1 MEDIIIQ
8 DTQSSGQAQKKKF
21 QFSLEVLDEW
31 IVANQKMKLKEK
43 VIFFRL
49 LATMVNA
56 GLPVLKSI
64 GILEK
69 QEQNPVLKNI
79 YSHIIEGV
87 K

>member
-8 DTQSSGQAQKKKF
+8 DTQSSAEVTKKSF
-21 QFSLEVLDEW
+21 RFSLESFDAWL
-31 IVANQKMKLKEK
+31 VAHQRMKLKEK

-64 GILEK
+64 AILEK
-69 QEQNPVLKNI
+69 QEQNPVVKNV
-79 YSHIIEGV
+79 YSRIIE
-87 K
+87 